1 MLHFGLILFIII
13 FFGYNLKRITIL
25 QIVVIIQIKD
35 LVKIYRKGEIEISA
49 VDHLSFSVKKGTFLS
64 IVGRSG
70 SGKSTLLN
78 LVGGLDTPTSGS
90 IVFDGKD
97 ISGLSRSEL
106 AFHRRYRVGMIFQSF
121 NLIYSRNAL
130 DNVIL
135 AMIFSGISKKDR
147 KERAIRLLKQVG
159 LGDRIFHRPD
169 ELSGGE
175 TQRVAIARALANDPE
190 VILADEP
197 TGNLDSLTAA
207 EIMDLLIELNQKLGK
222 TVLMITHEQQMAQK
236 ISHRVIR
243 LLDGKV
249 VDDIMTDKI
258 NEIE

>member
-1 MLHFGLILFIII
+1 MSII
-13 FFGYNLKRITIL
+13 FVKE
-25 QIVVIIQIKD
+25 
-35 LVKIYRKGEIEISA
+35 LVKTYRKGAIEIPA
-49 VDHLSFSVKKGTFLS
+49 INHLSFSVESGTFLS

-90 IVFDGKD
+90 IYFNGID
-97 ISGLSRSEL
+97 ISGLSRSSL
-106 AFHRRYRVGMIFQSF
+106 ADHRRFHVGMIFQSF

-130 DNVIL
+130 ENVTL
-135 AMIFSGISKKDR
+135 AMIFSGIPKKERKDR
-147 KERAIRLLKQVG
+147 ASDLLKQVG
-159 LGDRIFHRPD
+159 LSDRMFHRPD

-197 TGNLDSLTAA
+197 TGNLDSQTAI
-207 EIMDLLIELNQKLGK
+207 EIIDLLIELNQNYRK
-222 TVLMITHEQQMAQK
+222 TILMITHDQQTAQK

-243 LLDGKV
+243 LLDGKILE
-249 VDDIMTDKI
+249 DINIRNIT
-258 NEIE
+258 

>member
-1 MLHFGLILFIII
+1 
-13 FFGYNLKRITIL
+13 
-25 QIVVIIQIKD
+25 VSIIQVKD
-35 LVKIYRKGEIEISA
+35 LVKTYRKGITEIPAI
-49 VDHLSFSVKKGTFLS
+49 DHLSFSVGKGIFLS

-90 IVFDGKD
+90 IFFDGKA
-97 ISGLSRSEL
+97 ISGLSRTDL
-106 AFHRRYRVGMIFQSF
+106 ANHRRYHVGMIFQSF

-130 DNVIL
+130 ENVTL
-135 AMIFSGISKKDR
+135 AMIFSGISKKER
-147 KERAIRLLKQVG
+147 KSKGIDLLSQVG
-159 LGDRIFHRPD
+159 LGDRVFHRPD

-197 TGNLDSLTAA
+197 TGNLDSQTAA
-207 EIMDLLIELNQKLGK
+207 EIIELLIELNQKYRK
-222 TVLMITHEQQMAQK
+222 TILMITHDQQTAQK

-243 LLDGKV
+243 LLDGKMV
-249 VDDIMTDKI
+249 EDIHVK
-258 NEIE
+258 EIS

>member
-1 MLHFGLILFIII
+1 M
-13 FFGYNLKRITIL
+13 R
-25 QIVVIIQIKD
+25 IIQVKE
-35 LVKIYRKGEIEISA
+35 LVKIYRKGAIEIPA
-49 VDHLSFSVKKGTFLS
+49 IDHLSFSVENGTFLS

-90 IVFDGKD
+90 IYFNGND
-97 ISGLSRSEL
+97 ISGLSRGDL
-106 AFHRRYRVGMIFQSF
+106 ADHRRYHVGMIFQSF

-130 DNVIL
+130 ENVTL
-135 AMIFSGISKKDR
+135 AMIFSGIPKKDR
-147 KERAIRLLKQVG
+147 KSRAVALLKQVG
-159 LGDRIFHRPD
+159 LADRIFHRPD

-197 TGNLDSLTAA
+197 TGNLDSQTAT
-207 EIMDLLIELNQKLGK
+207 EIMDLLMDLNQNFQK
-222 TVLMITHEQQMAQK
+222 TILMITHDQSTAQK

-243 LLDGKV
+243 LLDGKMV
-249 VDDIMTDKI
+249 EDINVKNI
-258 NEIE
+258 A